1 MPSLRPYQYGQQSST
16 APLPLCASSNQQVQP
31 GPSPVHHACQES
43 HGSSSSVSS
52 YSIFQICMLVIRCCI
67 LAGVPVI
74 AALAALTLFV
84 TLAMFWRQI
93 VQEKRHRQ
101 SRCLGSQ
108 SGTLSCTCRPGSQ
121 QMRQTRSACGWM
133 AGHMSSCRCELC
145 QCICTPATYALIA
158 ASF

>member
-1 MPSLRPYQYGQQSST
+1 MDSSHQPLHCPCAQAAINRCSQGRLRCTMPTRTHMAHRALFH
-16 APLPLCASSNQQVQP
+16 P
-31 GPSPVHHACQES
+31 GPS
-43 HGSSSSVSS
+43 
-52 YSIFQICMLVIRCCI
+52 FQTCMLVTRCCI

-74 AALAALTLFV
+74 AALAALTRLV
-84 TLAMFWRQI
+84 TLAVFWQQV

-101 SRCLGSQ
+101 SRCLGSR

-121 QMRQTRSACGWM
+121 QMRRIRSACGWM

-158 ASF
+158 ASL